1 LTMNPERDTEELKKK
16 VQSFMEQEETGPITL
31 RELVHAFGVP
41 RADRDRFK
49 RIIKSMVSEGLL
61 IKTRGGRYGLPSKM
75 NLVTGRLT
83 CHPDGYGF
91 VVPEGAGKEREGDI
105 FISNRKLSGA
115 MHNDTVVARV
125 EGIKKGGRGDRREGS
140 IIRVISRAN
149 KTIVGRFEW
158 GRGFGVVIP
167 SDERVISDIIIPPKE
182 AKGATDGM
190 IVSAEITR
198 WPAKNM
204 GATGRVLDIIGD
216 PDDPDVEAEVILR
229 KYGLPNRF
237 PLSVMHE
244 VKGVPREVSPKEI
257 KDRVDLRE
265 RTVFTIDGETAKD
278 FDDAVS
284 IEKTHKGYR
293 LWVSIADVSYYV
305 KEGTEIDTEAYARST
320 SVYFP
325 DRAIPMLPEALSNG
339 ICSLNPN
346 VDRLTMTA
354 ELDLDEDG
362 RVTHKRFYESVIR
375 SAERMTYTDVKKLI
389 TDEDAEL
396 SKRYA
401 RILPDVKLMAELA
414 QKLMKRRSE
423 EGSIDFDLPEP
434 QIIIDIEGRVEG
446 IVKSERN
453 IAHRLIE
460 EFMLS
465 ANRAVAEEFS
475 TRELPFIYRVH
486 EEPSVDS
493 IADFAEFVAGF
504 GIRFSAE
511 GPKSF
516 QSVLKQVEGKAEEK
530 LVNHVLLR
538 SMKQAVYSED
548 NAGHFGLAFDDY
560 THFTSPIRRYPDLV
574 VHRLLKLLLKKQY
587 TAEARGHMES
597 ALPEIAGHTSARERK
612 AMEAEREI
620 ADLKKCQFMK
630 DKVGEEYGG
639 FVSGVTSFGF
649 FVELKDYFV
658 EGLVHVSMLTGDY
671 YIFDEKR
678 HTLTGERTK
687 KSFRLADEVRVKVAG
702 VDLERRRIDLVL
714 AQEEDGAG
722 KKKRR
727 R

>member
-1 LTMNPERDTEELKKK
+1 MNPERDTEELKKK
-16 VQSFMEQEETGPITL
+16 VQSFMEREETGPITL

-61 IKTRGGRYGLPSKM
+61 IKTRGGRDGLPSKM

-83 CHPDGYGF
+83 RHPNGF
-91 VVPEGAGKEREGDI
+91 CFFVPEGGGQGGGGGI

-216 PDDPDVEAEVILR
+216 PEDPDVEAEVILR

-325 DRAIPMLPEALSNG
+325 DRAIPMLPEALSNVG
-339 ICSLNPN
+339 ELHEQFNPFPGHAQHDVFPAL
-346 VDRLTMTA
+346 VDKS
-354 ELDLDEDG
+354 
-362 RVTHKRFYESVIR
+362 HKRFYES
-375 SAERMTYTDVKKLI
+375 
-389 TDEDAEL
+389 
-396 SKRYA
+396 
-401 RILPDVKLMAELA
+401 
-414 QKLMKRRSE
+414 
-423 EGSIDFDLPEP
+423 
-434 QIIIDIEGRVEG
+434 
-446 IVKSERN
+446 
-453 IAHRLIE
+453 
-460 EFMLS
+460 
-465 ANRAVAEEFS
+465 
-475 TRELPFIYRVH
+475 
-486 EEPSVDS
+486 
-493 IADFAEFVAGF
+493 
-504 GIRFSAE
+504 
-511 GPKSF
+511 
-516 QSVLKQVEGKAEEK
+516 
-530 LVNHVLLR
+530 
-538 SMKQAVYSED
+538 
-548 NAGHFGLAFDDY
+548 
-560 THFTSPIRRYPDLV
+560 
-574 VHRLLKLLLKKQY
+574 
-587 TAEARGHMES
+587 
-597 ALPEIAGHTSARERK
+597 
-612 AMEAEREI
+612 
-620 ADLKKCQFMK
+620 
-630 DKVGEEYGG
+630 
-639 FVSGVTSFGF
+639 
-649 FVELKDYFV
+649 
-658 EGLVHVSMLTGDY
+658 
-671 YIFDEKR
+671 
-678 HTLTGERTK
+678 
-687 KSFRLADEVRVKVAG
+687 
-702 VDLERRRIDLVL
+702 
-714 AQEEDGAG
+714 
-722 KKKRR
+722 
-727 R
+727 

>member
-1 LTMNPERDTEELKKK
+1 M
-16 VQSFMEQEETGPITL
+16 
-31 RELVHAFGVP
+31 P

-339 ICSLNPN
+339 ICSLNPQ
-346 VDRLTMTA
+346 VERLTMTA
-354 ELDLDEDG
+354 ELEFDAKG
-362 RVTHKRFYESVIR
+362 SVVGKSFYESVIK
-375 SAERMTYTDVKKLI
+375 SAERMTYTNVKKLI
-389 TDEDAEL
+389 RGEDAEIE
-396 SKRYA
+396 KRYS
-401 RILPDVKLMAELA
+401 RILPDIKIMAELA
-414 QKLMKRRSE
+414 KKLTERRME
-423 EGSIDFDLPEP
+423 AGSIDFDLPEP
-434 QIIIDIEGRVEG
+434 QIIIDLKGNVED
-446 IVKSERN
+446 IVRSERN
-453 IAHRLIE
+453 EAHKLIE
-460 EFMLS
+460 EFMLA
-465 ANRAVAEEFS
+465 ANKAVAGEFS
-475 TRELPFIYRVH
+475 SRSYPFVYRVH
-486 EEPSVDS
+486 EEPDADS
-493 IADFAEFVAGF
+493 IHDFAEFASSFGLHFKDGLGPLGF
-504 GIRFSAE
+504 
-511 GPKSF
+511 
-516 QSVLKQVEGKAEEK
+516 QQVLKAVEGRPEEK
-530 LVNHVLLR
+530 LINQVLLR
-538 SMKQAVYSED
+538 SMKQAVYSEE
-548 NAGHFGLAFDDY
+548 NVGHFGLAFKDY

-574 VHRLLKLLLKKQY
+574 VHRLLKLLIHGKY
-587 TAEARGHMES
+587 TAEARERMES
-597 ALPEIAGHTSARERK
+597 ALPPVCGHTSARERK

-620 ADLKKCQFMK
+620 ADLKKTQFMS
-630 DKVGEEYGG
+630 DKVGEAFEGLI
-639 FVSGVTSFGF
+639 SGVTSFGV

-658 EGLVHVSMLTGDY
+658 EGLVHVS
-671 YIFDEKR
+671 
-678 HTLTGERTK
+678 TL
-687 KSFRLADEVRVKVAG
+687 FRLGDAVSVKVTRAD
-702 VDLERRRIDLVL
+702 VERRRIDLVL
-714 AQEEDGAG
+714 DEAFADKPRKLGGQRPRERGG
-722 KKKRR
+722 RGPKRKR
-727 R
+727 